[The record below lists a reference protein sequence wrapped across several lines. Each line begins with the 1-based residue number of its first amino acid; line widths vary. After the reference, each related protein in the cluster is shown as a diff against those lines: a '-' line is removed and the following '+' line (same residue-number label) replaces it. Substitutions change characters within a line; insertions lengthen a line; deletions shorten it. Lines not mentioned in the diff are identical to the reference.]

1 MKKMKMFV
9 TQLTGLL
16 QRIATSEEENIED
29 TARLLAQARAG
40 EGNIYFATFGEMES
54 VLTNAIQ
61 AAEPFPRLKRWSPD
75 VELDRSDRVWII
87 TRSSKNEEA
96 LTLARKLYDSFI
108 PFSVMASEAPGEE
121 NELSELAYTYIS
133 LKITKGILPAEDGSR
148 VVQPHSLAAMFV
160 YEAVKWKLDEMFG
173 TEE

>member
-1 MKKMKMFV
+1 MLV

-40 EGNIYFATFGEMES
+40 EGTIYFATFGEMES
-54 VLTNAIQ
+54 ILANAVN
-61 AAEPFPRLKRWSPD
+61 AAEPFPRLKQWTNETP
-75 VELDRSDRVWII
+75 LDRSDRVWIM
-87 TRSSKNEEA
+87 TRSAENEEA
-96 LTLARKLYDSFI
+96 VALAKKLYESFI
-108 PFSVMASEAPGEE
+108 PFSVLAGEAPSED

-133 LKITKGILPAEDGSR
+133 LKISKGLLPADDGSR
-148 VVQPHSLAAMFV
+148 VVLPYSMAAMFV

-173 TEE
+173 SEDE